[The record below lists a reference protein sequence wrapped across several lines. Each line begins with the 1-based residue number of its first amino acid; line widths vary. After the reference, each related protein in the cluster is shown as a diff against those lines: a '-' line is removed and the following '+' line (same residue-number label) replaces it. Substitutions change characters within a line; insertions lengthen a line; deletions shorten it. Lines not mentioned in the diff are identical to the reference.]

1 MKLSSHASLLLAVTA
16 FACASCSKDPG
27 DDTEPVAGNPADQGQ
42 GAGAEGGPEGTAE
55 NPTGATDN
63 GLASRLRLPDMTKL
77 PTDKEL
83 ATNKP
88 KQGGGGVIA
97 RPPSE

>member
-1 MKLSSHASLLLAVTA
+1 MKFSSQASLLLAVTA
-16 FACASCSKDPG
+16 FACASCSKGPG
-27 DDTEPVAGNPADQGQ
+27 EDTEPVAGNPADQGQ
-42 GAGAEGGPEGTAE
+42 GAGGEDNGQATAE

-77 PTDKEL
+77 PSDKEL

>member
-1 MKLSSHASLLLAVTA
+1 MKPSSKVTLAAAVFCLA
-16 FACASCSKDPG
+16 ACTPG
-27 DDTEPVAGNPADQGQ
+27 PEEDTGPIADAGANPAQGTN
-42 GAGAEGGPEGTAE
+42 GADGSSETAE
-55 NPTGATDN
+55 NPAGTTNN

-77 PTDKEL
+77 PSDKEL